1 MPILMPWLIHNHQ
14 RRARISLSFL
24 DGLEVLGLRSTHG
37 DLSHIDVTV
46 ALGNHAEVFLADLL
60 TRGSELGD
68 STGRRSLRRL
78 TTRVRVNLGVEDEDV
93 DVFAA
98 GQHVVEATE
107 TDVVCPTVT
116 TEDPLALLGEEV
128 LVIQQFLFEL
138 TTVADAD
145 LATSLLGLL
154 GFFQLL
160 SGNFLAVDLLGFLG
174 AEEVYATVD
183 GKDGLFEGGDE
194 FVSSLAVGD
203 RVVVGV

>member
-1 MPILMPWLIHNHQ
+1 MI
-14 RRARISLSFL
+14 
-24 DGLEVLGLRSTHG
+24 
-37 DLSHIDVTV
+37 
-46 ALGNHAEVFLADLL
+46 
-60 TRGSELGD
+60 
-68 STGRRSLRRL
+68 
-78 TTRVRVNLGVEDEDV
+78 
-93 DVFAA
+93 
-98 GQHVVEATE
+98 EATE

-128 LVIQQFLFEL
+128 LVVQQFLFKL

-174 AEEVYATVD
+174 AEEVDATVD